1 MAADP
6 CLTAAKLAGDPVDG
20 GRSGG
25 NAVGIPQEG
34 QRDGKATAGLAHAEL
49 QRFDTVNRL
58 AQLRRRQFLLLR
70 CLIGKKAD
78 QIAILMGEMG
88 GSYGLAAA
96 ENELC
101 GARERESIGRQPQHG
116 KGRNRLFQW
125 KQDIRHRNLTR

>member
-1 MAADP
+1 
-6 CLTAAKLAGDPVDG
+6 
-20 GRSGG
+20 
-25 NAVGIPQEG
+25 
-34 QRDGKATAGLAHAEL
+34 L

-101 GARERESIGRQPQHG
+101 GARASGNPSAVSRSMARAEIACSSGSRTFATE
-116 KGRNRLFQW
+116 
-125 KQDIRHRNLTR
+125 T